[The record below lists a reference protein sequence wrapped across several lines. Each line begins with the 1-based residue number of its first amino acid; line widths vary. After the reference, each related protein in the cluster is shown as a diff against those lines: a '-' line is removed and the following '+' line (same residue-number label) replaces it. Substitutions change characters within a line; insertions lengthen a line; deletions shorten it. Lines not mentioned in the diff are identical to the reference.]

1 MKTKIEIALVM
12 LVCSW
17 ISIDLIFIRARQREA
32 INRQI
37 ENQFRD
43 VSPRKG
49 KWAQDAEFV
58 GERAGFNVGELPSNQ
73 DE

>member
-1 MKTKIEIALVM
+1 MRAKIEIALVM

-32 INRQI
+32 INQQI
-37 ENQFRD
+37 EKQFES
-43 VSPRKG
+43 VSQRKG

-58 GERAGFNVGELPSNQ
+58 GEKVGFEVEDLPSNK
-73 DE
+73 